1 MTWMLFLLTS
11 GIIVAGGARL
21 ARHGDAIGRLSGLGS
36 TWVGSILLAATTSLP
51 ELFTGFAAT
60 VRGEYPDIAVG
71 DVLGSCMFN
80 LLILSMMDAV
90 QPLRL
95 SARAHQGH
103 TLAIAL
109 GAMLI
114 SIAGLGLLEAPR
126 FPSLAHVG
134 LPSLVLIGGYVAAV
148 RVMMAAEAGR
158 VPEEAPATREADP
171 PLRRVVRQYVFAAMF
186 VVAGAGALAL
196 PTLAAQIADD
206 LGLSQAL
213 IGSVLVALTTSLP
226 EIVVSLAAVRMGA
239 VALAIGNVLGSN
251 VFNLFILGLDD
262 VVYRPGPLLSHVSPE
277 HLVSVLAVLLMYAI
291 FLVGVTQHVATKR
304 FRIGWDSAALA
315 FVYGIAVW
323 LTARP

>member
-1 MTWMLFLLTS
+1 MTWMLFLLTA

-158 VPEEAPATREADP
+158 VAEEAPAAREADP

-186 VVAGAGALAL
+186 VVAGALAL
-196 PTLAAQIADD
+196 PTLAAQIAAD

-262 VVYRPGPLLSHVSPE
+262 VVYRPGPLLSHASPE

-304 FRIGWDSAALA
+304 FRIGWDSVALA

>member
-1 MTWMLFLLTS
+1 
-11 GIIVAGGARL
+11 
-21 ARHGDAIGRLSGLGS
+21 
-36 TWVGSILLAATTSLP
+36 
-51 ELFTGFAAT
+51 
-60 VRGEYPDIAVG
+60 
-71 DVLGSCMFN
+71 
-80 LLILSMMDAV
+80 
-90 QPLRL
+90 
-95 SARAHQGH
+95 
-103 TLAIAL
+103 
-109 GAMLI
+109 MLI

-148 RVMMAAEAGR
+148 RVMLAAEAGR

-186 VVAGAGALAL
+186 VVAGALAL

-262 VVYRPGPLLSHVSPE
+262 VVYRPGPLLSHASPE